1 MRARAFNKRIEIWGT
16 TSVPNGFGGNL
27 ASNDTLIT
35 TSWAKLETFTVSKRG
50 GNATDFG
57 LIDLN
62 NAINI
67 TLRKREDL
75 TIDTKNNYIK
85 YRGDKYIINTAA
97 VNVNFKDNLIKF
109 VATKEI
115 DLT

>member
-1 MRARAFNKRIEIWGT
+1 MRARGFTKRIEIWGNT
-16 TSVPNGFGGNL
+16 RVSDGFGGYTNTE
-27 ASNDTLIT
+27 ALIT
-35 TSWAKLETFTVSKRG
+35 TSWAKLETFNVSKRS

-67 TLRKREDL
+67 TLRENPNL

>member
-1 MRARAFNKRIEIWGT
+1 MRARAFNKRIEIWGNT
-16 TSVPNGFGGNL
+16 RVSDGFGGYTNTQ
-27 ASNDTLIT
+27 ALIA
-35 TSWAKLETFTVSKRG
+35 TSWAKLETFNVSKRS

-67 TLRKREDL
+67 TLRDRKDL
-75 TIDTKNNYIK
+75 TIDPKNNYVK
-85 YRGDKYIINTAA
+85 YRGDKYIINTAP

>member
-1 MRARAFNKRIEIWGT
+1 MRARAFTKRIEIWEAT
-16 TSVPNGFGGNL
+16 RVSNGFGGYTNTFAL
-27 ASNDTLIT
+27 KA
-35 TSWAKLETFTVSKRG
+35 TSWAKLETFTVSKRS

-67 TLRKREDL
+67 TLRDNPNL
-75 TIDTKNNYIK
+75 TIDPKNDYIK
-85 YRGDKYIINTAA
+85 YRGDKYIINTAP

-109 VATKEI
+109 VATREV